1 MLPVAVNL
9 CRRHAEWQAEH
20 GVPFG
25 FGKGSLCT
33 ERAAAW
39 LCSSEAARRFG
50 GKGNRGSGPQLAGDA
65 PDPERLVH
73 ARRAAEMDMMLSHI
87 CEARV
92 NLINAHLTNRKL
104 VISPDGT
111 QPHGSAAAAP
121 LEGDSAPQ
129 QGARCTDGFAEV
141 EALLEVL
148 PELLRLERY
157 EACALAGRRRAL
169 LLLNR

>member
-1 MLPVAVNL
+1 MRNGRRSTGPRSVSGKARSARNA
-9 CRRHAEWQAEH
+9 RRH
-20 GVPFG
+20 G
-25 FGKGSLCT
+25 F
-33 ERAAAW
+33 AAARP
-39 LCSSEAARRFG
+39 LGDSATKEIEDLAR
-50 GKGNRGSGPQLAGDA
+50 KLAGDA

-73 ARRAAEMDMMLSHI
+73 ARRAAEMEVMLSRI

-92 NLINAHLTNRKL
+92 NLVNAHLTKREL

-121 LEGDSAPQ
+121 LEGDRAPQ
-129 QGARCTDGFAEV
+129 QGPRSKNGFAEV